1 MPSKTKPST
10 SRSGQWILAASVL
23 GSGAVFLEGSVVSV
37 AIPAISRDLGLG
49 IAGLQWVMNGYLL
62 TLSALMLFGGAVGD
76 RWSRPKVFAVG
87 SIGFAVSSVGCAIA
101 PNVLL
106 LVAARVLQ
114 GTAGALVVPNSL
126 AMLETTFHGEERGVA
141 IGHWAA
147 WSGISTALGPLAG
160 GWLVDIGSW
169 RLVFYS
175 IVPFA
180 LVAAWIAFRHG
191 KAATDNRKKKPGSLD
206 YAGALLVTL
215 GLAGIVGALIA
226 GPESGFTSLPVIGS
240 LVAGL
245 ILLAGFVFVERRAT
259 TPLLPLDVFRSRI
272 LVGANLNT
280 LFVYAALSGL
290 FFLLMLQLQ
299 NGLGYS
305 ALKAGSSL
313 LPINALLL
321 VMSPKSGNLAERI
334 GARVMVA
341 TGSAIAAVGMLLFI
355 RVRPGVSYITSVLPA
370 IVVFGFGLGVLVAPL
385 TAAALRSLGDERAGI
400 ASGINNAVAR
410 LAGLLATA
418 AIPVAAGLG
427 GARQLRGA
435 VLSAGFARAAVICA
449 ALCGAGALVAA
460 VMIEGAKPKR
470 RVSR

>member
-1 MPSKTKPST
+1 
-10 SRSGQWILAASVL
+10 
-23 GSGAVFLEGSVVSV
+23 
-37 AIPAISRDLGLG
+37 
-49 IAGLQWVMNGYLL
+49 
-62 TLSALMLFGGAVGD
+62 
-76 RWSRPKVFAVG
+76 
-87 SIGFAVSSVGCAIA
+87 
-101 PNVLL
+101 
-106 LVAARVLQ
+106 
-114 GTAGALVVPNSL
+114 
-126 AMLETTFHGEERGVA
+126 
-141 IGHWAA
+141 
-147 WSGISTALGPLAG
+147 
-160 GWLVDIGSW
+160 
-169 RLVFYS
+169 
-175 IVPFA
+175 
-180 LVAAWIAFRHG
+180 
-191 KAATDNRKKKPGSLD
+191 
-206 YAGALLVTL
+206 
-215 GLAGIVGALIA
+215 
-226 GPESGFTSLPVIGS
+226 
-240 LVAGL
+240 
-245 ILLAGFVFVERRAT
+245 
-259 TPLLPLDVFRSRI
+259 VFRSRI

-313 LPINALLL
+313 LPINVLLL

-355 RVRPGVSYITSVLPA
+355 RVRPGVSYVTSVLPA

-470 RVSR
+470 RASR